1 MDLDECKASILAKM
15 WRRGLFGGKYQPVEE
30 LASDVPDERS
40 DLLDEALTDLYQ
52 RGFIRYHKDRKCA
65 SINTSYKEEVR
76 EFLSGHVED
85 YILDL
90 R

>member
-15 WRRGLFGGKYQPVEE
+15 WRRGLFGGKYQPIEK

-40 DLLDEALTDLYQ
+40 DLVNDALEDLHQ
-52 RGFIRYHKDRKCA
+52 RGFVRYHKNRACA

-76 EFLSGHVED
+76 EFLSEYVED